1 MILGY
6 TFLIKMYHSLCG
18 ISPLFMYAF
27 CIRVYLFYYGIPF
40 LVGCTLSIKIYLF
53 YITVYRRGNA
63 EVAYKDTGESGDCMF
78 LAYVDGSCNDERF
91 FVDDD
96 DFGLEKEIE

>member
-1 MILGY
+1 MAFVLGCH
-6 TFLIKMYHSLCG
+6 F
-18 ISPLFMYAF
+18 P
-27 CIRVYLFYYGIPF
+27 IRDLFYYGIPF
-40 LVGCTLSIKIYLF
+40 LVGCTLSIRVYLF

-63 EVAYKDTGESGDCMF
+63 EVAYKDTGDCF

-91 FVDDD
+91 YVDDD